1 MTKNTPKPKL
11 QVEQRYTVELYPGK
25 VRLNAKYLGEVD
37 GNHIFV
43 NESNQ
48 RKEYVFVNNHWMIE
62 QEGVI
67 THNKLSSFS
76 IRVVNENIGRL
87 LENLLRKLNK
97 SESK

>member
-43 NESNQ
+43 IESNQ
-48 RKEYVFVNNHWMIE
+48 RKEYVFVNNHWMFE
-62 QEGVI
+62 KERGL
-67 THNKLSSFS
+67 TYNKTFFFCHT
-76 IRVVNENIGRL
+76 VVNENRGRL